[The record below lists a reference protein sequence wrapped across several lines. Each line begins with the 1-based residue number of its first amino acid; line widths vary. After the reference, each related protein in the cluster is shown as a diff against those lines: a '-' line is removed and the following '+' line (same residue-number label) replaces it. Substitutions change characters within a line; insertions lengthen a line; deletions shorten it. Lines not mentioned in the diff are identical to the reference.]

1 MKKITLFQAFGELK
15 KVGAVKTYTHKKSG
29 ETRNLQNY
37 SVNGH
42 LFSLFGDSQIK
53 FHDELVGRPVILFG
67 RIETKQTDSG
77 FRTSFLC
84 DSLRLN
90 YQEEHDFG
98 EEDVL

>member
-1 MKKITLFQAFGELK
+1 MKNITVFTAFGVLR
-15 KVGAVKTYTHKKSG
+15 KVGDVKPYAKKKTQEESV
-29 ETRNLQNY
+29 LQNY

-42 LFSLFGDSQIK
+42 LFTLFGESQIQY
-53 FHDELVGRPVILFG
+53 HEPLVGKQVILAG

-90 YQEEHDFG
+90 YAEGEHISN
-98 EEDVL
+98 E